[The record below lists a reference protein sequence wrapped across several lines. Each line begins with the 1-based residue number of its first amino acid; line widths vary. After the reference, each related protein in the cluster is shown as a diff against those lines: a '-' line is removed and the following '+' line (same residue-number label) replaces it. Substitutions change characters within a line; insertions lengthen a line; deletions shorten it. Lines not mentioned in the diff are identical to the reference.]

1 MRSQNDSALSKQI
14 TIIGPAYPLRG
25 GLSSYNELLALKLQ
39 NQGHQV
45 KIITFSLQYPNFL
58 FPGKT
63 QLSNSLPPDNL
74 DIKVCLNSINPIN
87 WILLGRKIKNEKPDL
102 VIFRFWMPF
111 MGPSL
116 GTLGRM
122 IRGNNHTKIVA
133 ITDNIIPHEKR
144 AGDRLLT
151 SYFLKSCDA
160 FLTMSKSVLNDLQS
174 FQIAKPAIFNP
185 HPMYENFGEQV
196 DPVQA
201 KKKLGLDVE
210 KNYVLFFGFIR
221 KYKGLDTLLKAF
233 SDQRLKEKNLQLIIA
248 GEYYDS
254 PQVYEQLIDDLELRN
269 HVILA
274 NHYIEDSE
282 VSLYFSA
289 ADLVAQTY
297 KTATQSGV
305 TQIAYYYNRPM
316 LVTDVGGLS
325 ELVPHQKV
333 GYVTSQDTLEISD
346 CIFDFYEHKRAPE
359 FSKNIASE
367 RDKFTWKS
375 LIDNLFNIS
384 GLS

>member
-74 DIKVCLNSINPIN
+74 DIEVCLNSINPIN

-111 MGPSL
+111 MGLSL

-254 PQVYEQLIDDLELRN
+254 PQAYEQLIDDLELRN

-274 NHYIEDSE
+274 NHYIEDSD

-375 LIDNLFNIS
+375 LIDNLFNVS

>member
-1 MRSQNDSALSKQI
+1 MSKQI
-14 TIIGPAYPLRG
+14 TIIGPAYSLRG

-74 DIKVCLNSINPIN
+74 DIEVCLNSINPIN

-111 MGPSL
+111 MGLSL

-144 AGDRLLT
+144 VGDRLLT

-160 FLTMSKSVLNDLQS
+160 FLTMSKSVLNDFQS
-174 FQIAKPAIFNP
+174 FHIAKPAIFNP

-254 PQVYEQLIDDLELRN
+254 PQAYEQLIDDLELRN

-274 NHYIEDSE
+274 NHYIEDSD

-333 GYVTSQDTLEISD
+333 GYVTSQDTQEISD

-367 RDKFTWKS
+367 RNKFTWES
-375 LIDNLFNIS
+375 LIDNLFNVS
-384 GLS
+384 GLR

>member
-1 MRSQNDSALSKQI
+1 MSKQI

-74 DIKVCLNSINPIN
+74 DIEVCLNSINPIN

-254 PQVYEQLIDDLELRN
+254 PQAYEQLIDDLELRN

-274 NHYIEDSE
+274 NHYIEDSD

-289 ADLVAQTY
+289 VDLVAQTY

-333 GYVTSQDTLEISD
+333 GYVTSQDTQEISD

-367 RDKFTWKS
+367 RDKFTWES
-375 LIDNLFNIS
+375 LIDNLFNVS

>member
-1 MRSQNDSALSKQI
+1 LSKQI

-74 DIKVCLNSINPIN
+74 DIEVCLNSINPIN

-111 MGPSL
+111 MGLSL

-144 AGDRLLT
+144 VGDRLLT

-160 FLTMSKSVLNDLQS
+160 FLTMSKSVLNDFQS
-174 FQIAKPAIFNP
+174 FHIAKPAIFNP

-254 PQVYEQLIDDLELRN
+254 PQAYEQLIDDLELRN

-274 NHYIEDSE
+274 NHYIEDSD

-333 GYVTSQDTLEISD
+333 GYVTSQDTQEISD

-367 RDKFTWKS
+367 RNKFTWES
-375 LIDNLFNIS
+375 LIDNLFNVS
-384 GLS
+384 GLR

>member
-1 MRSQNDSALSKQI
+1 MSKQI

-74 DIKVCLNSINPIN
+74 DIEVCLNSINPIN

-254 PQVYEQLIDDLELRN
+254 PQAYEQLIDDLELRN

-274 NHYIEDSE
+274 NHYIEDSD

-333 GYVTSQDTLEISD
+333 GYVTSQDTQEISD

-367 RDKFTWKS
+367 RNKFTWES
-375 LIDNLFNIS
+375 LIDNLFNVS
-384 GLS
+384 GLR

>member
-1 MRSQNDSALSKQI
+1 MSKQI

-74 DIKVCLNSINPIN
+74 DIEVCLNSINPIN

-185 HPMYENFGEQV
+185 HPMYENFGQQV

-210 KNYVLFFGFIR
+210 KNYVLFFGFVR

-254 PQVYEQLIDDLELRN
+254 PQAYEQLIDDLELRN

-274 NHYIEDSE
+274 NHYIEDSD

-333 GYVTSQDTLEISD
+333 GYVTSQDTQEISD

-367 RDKFTWKS
+367 RNKFTWES
-375 LIDNLFNIS
+375 LIDNLFNVS
-384 GLS
+384 GLR

>member
-1 MRSQNDSALSKQI
+1 MSKQI

-74 DIKVCLNSINPIN
+74 DIEVCLNSINPIN

-221 KYKGLDTLLKAF
+221 KYKGLDTHLKAF

-254 PQVYEQLIDDLELRN
+254 PQAYEQLIDDLELRN

-274 NHYIEDSE
+274 NHYIEDSD

-289 ADLVAQTY
+289 VDLVAQTY

-333 GYVTSQDTLEISD
+333 GYVTSQDTQEISD

-367 RDKFTWKS
+367 RNKFTWES
-375 LIDNLFNIS
+375 LIDNLFNVS
-384 GLS
+384 GLR

>member
-1 MRSQNDSALSKQI
+1 MSNQI

-74 DIKVCLNSINPIN
+74 DIEVCLNSINPIN

-160 FLTMSKSVLNDLQS
+160 FLTMSKSVLNDLQL
-174 FQIAKPAIFNP
+174 FQIAKPSIFNP

-254 PQVYEQLIDDLELRN
+254 PQAYEQLIDDLELRN

-274 NHYIEDSE
+274 NHYIEDSD

-333 GYVTSQDTLEISD
+333 GYVTSQDTQEISD

-367 RDKFTWKS
+367 RNKFTWES
-375 LIDNLFNIS
+375 LIDNLFNVS
-384 GLS
+384 GLR

>member
-1 MRSQNDSALSKQI
+1 MSKQI

-74 DIKVCLNSINPIN
+74 DIEVCLNSINPIN

-144 AGDRLLT
+144 VGDRLLT

-174 FQIAKPAIFNP
+174 FHIAKPAIFNP

-254 PQVYEQLIDDLELRN
+254 TQAYEHLIDDLELRN

-274 NHYIEDSE
+274 NHYIEDSD

-333 GYVTSQDTLEISD
+333 GYVTSQDTQEISD

-367 RDKFTWKS
+367 RNKFTWES
-375 LIDNLFNIS
+375 LIDNLFNVS
-384 GLS
+384 GLR

>member
-1 MRSQNDSALSKQI
+1 MSKKI

-74 DIKVCLNSINPIN
+74 DIEVCLNSINPIN

-111 MGPSL
+111 MGLSL

-144 AGDRLLT
+144 VGDRLLT

-160 FLTMSKSVLNDLQS
+160 FLTMSKSVLNDFQS
-174 FQIAKPAIFNP
+174 FHIAKPAIFNP
-185 HPMYENFGEQV
+185 HPMYENFWEQV

-254 PQVYEQLIDDLELRN
+254 PQAYEQLIDDLELRN

-274 NHYIEDSE
+274 NHYIEDSD

-333 GYVTSQDTLEISD
+333 GYVTSQDTQEISD

-367 RDKFTWKS
+367 RNKFTWES
-375 LIDNLFNIS
+375 LIDNLFNVS
-384 GLS
+384 GLR

>member
-1 MRSQNDSALSKQI
+1 MSKQI

-74 DIKVCLNSINPIN
+74 DIEVCLNSINPIN

-274 NHYIEDSE
+274 NHYIEDSD

-367 RDKFTWKS
+367 RDKFTWES
-375 LIDNLFNIS
+375 LIDNLFNVS

>member
-1 MRSQNDSALSKQI
+1 LSNQI

-74 DIKVCLNSINPIN
+74 DIEVCLNSINPIN

-111 MGPSL
+111 MGLSL

-144 AGDRLLT
+144 VGDRLLT

-160 FLTMSKSVLNDLQS
+160 FLTMSKSVLNDFQS
-174 FQIAKPAIFNP
+174 FHIAKPAIFNP

-254 PQVYEQLIDDLELRN
+254 PQAYEQLIDDLELRN

-274 NHYIEDSE
+274 NHYIEDSD

-333 GYVTSQDTLEISD
+333 GYVTSQDTQEISD

-367 RDKFTWKS
+367 RNKFTWES
-375 LIDNLFNIS
+375 LIDNLFNVS
-384 GLS
+384 GLR

>member
-1 MRSQNDSALSKQI
+1 MSKQI

-74 DIKVCLNSINPIN
+74 DIEVCLNSINPIN

-254 PQVYEQLIDDLELRN
+254 PQAYEQLIDDLELRN

-274 NHYIEDSE
+274 NHYIEDSD

-305 TQIAYYYNRPM
+305 TQIAYYYKRPM

-333 GYVTSQDTLEISD
+333 GYVTSQDTQEISD

-367 RDKFTWKS
+367 RNKFTWES
-375 LIDNLFNIS
+375 LIDNLFNVS
-384 GLS
+384 GLR

>member
-1 MRSQNDSALSKQI
+1 MSKQI

-74 DIKVCLNSINPIN
+74 DIEVCLNSINPIN

-174 FQIAKPAIFNP
+174 FKITKPAIFNP

-274 NHYIEDSE
+274 NHYIEDSD

-325 ELVPHQKV
+325 ELVPHQKI

-367 RDKFTWKS
+367 RDKFTWES
-375 LIDNLFNIS
+375 LIDNLFNVS

>member
-1 MRSQNDSALSKQI
+1 MSKKI

-74 DIKVCLNSINPIN
+74 DIEVCLNSINPIN

-144 AGDRLLT
+144 VGDRLLT

-160 FLTMSKSVLNDLQS
+160 FLTMSKSVLNDFQS
-174 FQIAKPAIFNP
+174 FHIAKPAIFNP

-254 PQVYEQLIDDLELRN
+254 PQAYEQLIDDLELRN

-274 NHYIEDSE
+274 NHYIEDSD

-333 GYVTSQDTLEISD
+333 GYVTSQDTQEISD

-367 RDKFTWKS
+367 RNKFTWES
-375 LIDNLFNIS
+375 LIDNLFNVS
-384 GLS
+384 GLR

>member
-1 MRSQNDSALSKQI
+1 MSKQI

-74 DIKVCLNSINPIN
+74 DIEVCLNSINPIN

-144 AGDRLLT
+144 VGDRLLT

-160 FLTMSKSVLNDLQS
+160 FLTMSKSVLNDFQS
-174 FQIAKPAIFNP
+174 FHIAKPAIFNP

-254 PQVYEQLIDDLELRN
+254 PQAYEQLIDDLELRN

-274 NHYIEDSE
+274 NHYIEDSD

-333 GYVTSQDTLEISD
+333 GYVTSQDTQEISD

-367 RDKFTWKS
+367 RDKFTWES
-375 LIDNLFNIS
+375 LIDNLFNVS

>member
-1 MRSQNDSALSKQI
+1 MSKQI

-74 DIKVCLNSINPIN
+74 DIEVCLNSINPIN

-111 MGPSL
+111 MGLSL

-144 AGDRLLT
+144 VGDRLLT

-160 FLTMSKSVLNDLQS
+160 FLTMSKSVLNDLQL
-174 FQIAKPAIFNP
+174 FQIAKPSIFNP

-254 PQVYEQLIDDLELRN
+254 PQAYEQLIDDLELRN

-274 NHYIEDSE
+274 NHYIEDSD

-333 GYVTSQDTLEISD
+333 GYVTSQDTQEISD

-367 RDKFTWKS
+367 RNKFTWES
-375 LIDNLFNIS
+375 LIDNLFNVS
-384 GLS
+384 VLR

>member
-1 MRSQNDSALSKQI
+1 MSKQI

-74 DIKVCLNSINPIN
+74 DIEVCLNSINPIN

-111 MGPSL
+111 MGLSL

-144 AGDRLLT
+144 VGDRLLT

-160 FLTMSKSVLNDLQS
+160 FLTMSKSVLNDFQS
-174 FQIAKPAIFNP
+174 FHIAKPAIFNP
-185 HPMYENFGEQV
+185 HHMYENFGEQV

-254 PQVYEQLIDDLELRN
+254 PQAYEQLIDDLELRN

-274 NHYIEDSE
+274 NHYIEDSD

-333 GYVTSQDTLEISD
+333 GYVTSQDTQEISE

-367 RDKFTWKS
+367 RNKFTWES
-375 LIDNLFNIS
+375 LIDNLFNVS
-384 GLS
+384 GLR

>member
-1 MRSQNDSALSKQI
+1 LSKQI

-74 DIKVCLNSINPIN
+74 DIEVCLNSINPIN

-160 FLTMSKSVLNDLQS
+160 FLTMSKSVLNDLQL
-174 FQIAKPAIFNP
+174 FQIAKPSIFNP

-254 PQVYEQLIDDLELRN
+254 PQAYEQLIDDLELRN

-274 NHYIEDSE
+274 NHYIEDSD

-333 GYVTSQDTLEISD
+333 GYVTSQDTQEISD

-367 RDKFTWKS
+367 RNKFTWES
-375 LIDNLFNIS
+375 LIDNLFNVS
-384 GLS
+384 GLR

>member
-1 MRSQNDSALSKQI
+1 LSKQI

-74 DIKVCLNSINPIN
+74 DIEVCLNSINPIN

-274 NHYIEDSE
+274 NHYIEDSD

-367 RDKFTWKS
+367 RDKFTWES
-375 LIDNLFNIS
+375 LIDNLFNVS